1 MGVLVPAV
9 QFSVLIQDH
18 KIILIGGEMV
28 EFTTVVDCLKHTHGG
43 NRVLCHDIL

>member
-1 MGVLVPAV
+1 M
-9 QFSVLIQDH
+9 QFSVLIQDHNH

-43 NRVLCHDIL
+43 NLVLCPDIL